1 MLQINMEDVLNVVS
15 AISGHLIAAVILL
28 VVAIVAIVAVKKLD
42 KPLKR
47 LVRGEVLIA
56 LVGGICVIV
65 NMICTGPMAT
75 LLTSVAGKP
84 VSTIDDATTAE
95 ATALV
100 QEIVEEGVV
109 LLKDEDGI
117 LPTSSK
123 LNVFGWGSTNPCYG
137 GTGSGALNESYP
149 TIDLIQGL
157 NDAGIETNT
166 ELTQFYVDY
175 KADHPE
181 VGMWA
186 QDWTLPEPNVSQY
199 SDDLINN
206 AKAFS
211 DTAMVVISRVGG
223 EGADLPTDM
232 QAVVDGTYFDSRM
245 MSYDDTLNEGNDW
258 DAGDHFLQ
266 MTNREEEMLALVC
279 ENFDNVIVV
288 YNGAN
293 PFELGFIDQY
303 DQIKGALWCAGT
315 GQSGFEGFGR
325 VVAGEVNPSGRLV
338 DTFAYELE
346 DAPTWNNAGFFAYTN
361 MDDFKV
367 EATQFS
373 PETVPTF
380 VKYVEGIYVGYKF
393 YETAAVEGLIDYDK
407 TVQYPFG
414 YGLSYTSFDQKIV
427 DSSVDGDT
435 ITLSVEVTNTGATAG
450 KNVVEVYFNPPY
462 TNGGIEKAAANLI
475 AYDKTSV
482 LDPGASETLE
492 ISFAKEDMASF
503 DQYEIGNYVLEKG
516 DYVVSINADSHNVID
531 SITVAVDDTIVY
543 GGDNKRESDL
553 VAAEPVFDYAE
564 GDVEYL
570 SRADGFANYEAA
582 TAAPASYEMAEDAKA
597 TFYNFSNYDAAAG
610 AQDEDPNAEFPT
622 TGKNSGIKLVEMR
635 DLAYDDPKWD
645 TFMDQLTI
653 EEMNGLTSLGGY
665 QTAAIDSVG
674 KYRTNDC
681 DGPASINNNF
691 TGQGSVGFPAAVVIA
706 ATWNDDLAH
715 AFGDSIGTMADQMDT
730 AGWYGPAM
738 NIHRTAFAGRNFE
751 YYSEDGVLS
760 GMIAANAILGAQ
772 EHGVYAY
779 MKHFALNDQETNR
792 TNMLCTWSNEQAIR
806 EIYLKPFEKAVKV
819 GNAHAVMSAF
829 NYIGNRW
836 AGGSNALL
844 TQVLRNEWGFVGLV
858 ETDYFGVYGYMNADQ
873 AIRNGGDLMLVNYPT
888 AANDMKYTET
898 AGAQQE
904 LRRAAKNI
912 LYTVANSRQYSDL
925 GIEQSTQPNRWET
938 ILKTVDICVALL
950 LVVWEVLLI
959 LNYRKRKAA
968 EAK

>member
-1 MLQINMEDVLNVVS
+1 MLAINMDDVINVVKS
-15 AISGHLIAAVILL
+15 ISGHLIALAVLL
-28 VVAIVAIVAVKKLD
+28 VVAIAAIIAVKKFE

-47 LVRGEVLIA
+47 LVRGEIGVA
-56 LVGGICVIV
+56 LVAGICVIA

-84 VSTIDDATTAE
+84 ISKIDDATTEE
-95 ATALV
+95 ATKLV
-100 QEIVEEGVV
+100 EEIVEEGVV
-109 LLKDEDGI
+109 LLKDEDKI
-117 LPTSSK
+117 LPTTKK

-137 GTGSGALNESYP
+137 GTGSGALNDAYP
-149 TIDLIQGL
+149 TVDLIQGL

-166 ELTQFYVDY
+166 ELTQFYTDY

-181 VGMWA
+181 VGMWN
-186 QDWTLPEPNVSQY
+186 QDWTLPEPNVKNY
-199 SDDLINN
+199 SDDLLNS
-206 AKAFS
+206 AKDFS

-232 QAVVDGTYFDSRM
+232 KAVVDGTYFDSRM
-245 MSYDDTLNEGNDW
+245 MTYDDSLNEGNDW
-258 DAGDHFLQ
+258 DEGDHFLQ
-266 MTNREEEMLALVC
+266 MTNREEEMLDLVC
-279 ENFDNVIVV
+279 QNFDNVIVV

-293 PFELGFIDQY
+293 PFELGFIDEHE
-303 DQIKGALWCAGT
+303 QIKGALWCAGT

-325 VVAGEVNPSGRLV
+325 VVAGSVNPSGRLV
-338 DTFAYELE
+338 DTFAYEL
-346 DAPTWNNAGFFAYTN
+346 DQAPTWNNAGFFAYTN
-361 MDDFKV
+361 MDEFKV

-380 VKYVEGIYVGYKF
+380 VNYVEGIYVGYKF
-393 YETAAVEGLIDYDK
+393 YETAAAEGFIDYDT

-414 YGLSYTSFDQKIV
+414 YGLSYTSFTQKIV
-427 DSSVDGDT
+427 ESSTEGDT
-435 ITLSVEVTNTGATAG
+435 VTLKVEVTNTGDTAG
-450 KNVVEVYFNPPY
+450 KDVVEVYYNPPY
-462 TNGGIEKAAANLI
+462 TNGGIEKSAANLI
-475 AYDKTSV
+475 AYDKTS
-482 LDPGASETLE
+482 LLEAGASETLE
-492 ISFAKEDMASF
+492 LTFAKEDMASF
-503 DQYEIGNYVLEKG
+503 DADGAGAYVLEAG
-516 DYVVSINADSHNVID
+516 DYVVSINSDSHNVID
-531 SITVAVDDTIVY
+531 SVTVTVGETINY
-543 GGDNKRESDL
+543 SGDNKRESDQT
-553 VAAEPVFDYAE
+553 AAETVFDYAA

-582 TAAPASYEMAEDAKA
+582 TAAPASFELSAEAKA
-597 TFYNFSNYDAAAG
+597 DFYNVSNYDAEAG
-610 AQDEDPNAEFPT
+610 AKDEDPDAVAPT
-622 TGKNSGIKLVEMR
+622 LGKDAGIKLADMR
-635 DLAYDDPKWD
+635 GVDFDDEKWD

-653 EEMNGLTSLGGY
+653 EEMNSLTSLGGY

-706 ATWNDDLAH
+706 ATWNDDLAN

-760 GMIAANAILGAQ
+760 GNIAAAAIQGAQ
-772 EHGVYAY
+772 AHGVYAY

-792 TNMLCTWSNEQAIR
+792 TSMLCTWSNEQAIR
-806 EIYLKPFEKAVKV
+806 EIYLKPFEKAVKI
-819 GNAHAVMSAF
+819 GEAHAVMSAF

-844 TQVLRNEWGFVGLV
+844 TQILRNEWGFVGLV

-888 AANDMKYTET
+888 AANDMKYTES

-912 LYTVANSRQYSDL
+912 LYTVANSRQYSEL

-938 ILKTVDICVALL
+938 ILKGVNVGVAVVLVLWELL
-950 LVVWEVLLI
+950 LI
-959 LNYRKRKAA
+959 MNYRKRKNA
-968 EAK
+968 EK